1 MKALAI
7 GFACIFA
14 LASPATGFA
23 CTLEEMQVAKMN
35 VAAAAGEIESALG
48 VNAPM
53 PEMFFQLQLFE
64 DRIMAFHTRIMREVP
79 HRRNHATVRAYR
91 KAMAEFN
98 QCAKKRL
105 RETALPPLPLKKP
118 E

>member
-1 MKALAI
+1 MNRKFLLTLA
-7 GFACIFA
+7 FV

-48 VNAPM
+48 VYLPPAQI
-53 PEMFFQLQLFE
+53 FFDVQFFE
-64 DRIMAFHTRIMREVP
+64 DEIMAFHTRIMREVP
-79 HRRNHATVRAYR
+79 HRRNHAAVRAYR

-98 QCAKKRL
+98 QCAKKRS
-105 RETALPPLPLKKP
+105 ETTMPPLPLKKP